1 VIFLIGLWTHGHTR
15 QRIHDTTTHTRR
27 DDAHTTHTQPT
38 HPLTLTLTLTL
49 TASPLTLTLTLT
61 ASPLTLALALIASP
75 SDDDD
80 DDDDESPSTQHH
92 THALTHASP
101 TRRHARARG

>member
-1 VIFLIGLWTHGHTR
+1 MIFLIGLWTHGHTR
-15 QRIHDTTTHTRR
+15 QRTHDMTTHTRR
-27 DDAHTTHTQPT
+27 DNAHTTHAQPM
-38 HPLTLTLTLTL
+38 HPLTLTLTLM
-49 TASPLTLTLTLT
+49 

-92 THALTHASP
+92 THALMHVSP
-101 TRRHARARG
+101 TRRHARAQG